1 MNLFGLLFLEIVGA
15 ALFSLAFF
23 GGLQKVKSLCY
34 SSLVR

>member
-23 GGLQKVKSLCY
+23 EGLQKVKSLCY